1 MERVFISCVVRF
13 LGDQSVIWRPT
24 REDLL
29 DLLWGRYAVGGGGGG
44 RGVYGGG
51 GGGLGGSVVGRDRAG
66 TVPRALTPISRQTV
80 LFIRC
85 EAS

>member
-1 MERVFISCVVRF
+1 MP
-13 LGDQSVIWRPT
+13 L
-24 REDLL
+24 
-29 DLLWGRYAVGGGGGG
+29 GGGG